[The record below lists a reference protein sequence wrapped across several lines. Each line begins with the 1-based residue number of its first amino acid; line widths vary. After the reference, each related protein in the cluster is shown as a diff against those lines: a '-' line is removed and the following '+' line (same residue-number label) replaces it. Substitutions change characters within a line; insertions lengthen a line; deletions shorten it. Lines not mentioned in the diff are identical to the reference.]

1 LNREAKIAG
10 GNLSFPCLTALR
22 VARGYVAQAH
32 DNSNPAGRTKQEF
45 YKESKTSIVCCL
57 LTRIHMTKKEAAIKV
72 RGLKKSYGK
81 NEVLKGI
88 DLTVNKGSMLALLGP
103 NGAGKTTTVRILST
117 LLKYDDGQVTIDGF
131 DVDKQASQVRSVIGL
146 TGQSAAI
153 DELLTG
159 RENLVMM
166 GRLYRLTKDSA
177 KARAEEL
184 LAEFDLV
191 DAADRTVKTYSGG
204 MRRRLDL
211 AVSLIAAPPI
221 IFLDEPTTGLD
232 PRSRIAM
239 WEIIRKLMTGGT
251 TILLTTQYLE
261 EADQLAD
268 QIMVIDGGKVIA
280 EGTATELKSK
290 VGKDHLELVF
300 KDTDNFLAATRLLKE
315 DVIDTNDR
323 EYSLS
328 MVIDD
333 TNKDVRR
340 VLDVLASKGI
350 DIVSMAVHKPT
361 LDDVFLSL
369 TGKQVKHTDA
379 EGEA

>member
-1 LNREAKIAG
+1 MATNENVI
-10 GNLSFPCLTALR
+10 T
-22 VARGYVAQAH
+22 ARGL
-32 DNSNPAGRTKQEF
+32 R
-45 YKESKTSIVCCL
+45 
-57 LTRIHMTKKEAAIKV
+57 
-72 RGLKKSYGK
+72 KSYGK
-81 NEVLKGI
+81 IEVLKGI
-88 DLTVNKGSMLALLGP
+88 DLTVQKGTMLALLGP

-117 LLKYDDGQVTIDGF
+117 LLKHDDGEVLINGY
-131 DVDKQASQVRSVIGL
+131 DVSRDADKVRSVIGL
-146 TGQSAAI
+146 TGQSAAV

-166 GRLYRLTKDSA
+166 GRLYRLTARSA
-177 KARAEEL
+177 KARADEL

-211 AVSLIAAPPI
+211 AVSLIASPPI

-239 WEIIRKLMTGGT
+239 WDIIKKLMSAGT

-268 QIMVIDGGKVIA
+268 RIVVIDGGKVIA
-280 EGTATELKSK
+280 EGTATELKAK
-290 VGKDHLELVF
+290 VGKDRLELVF
-300 KDTDNFLAATRLLKE
+300 KKTSDYKAAVKHLGGE
-315 DVIDTNDR
+315 VVDTNDK
-323 EYSLS
+323 EQSLAL
-328 MVIDD
+328 IIND

-340 VLDVLASKGI
+340 VLDTIASKNI
-350 DIVSMAVHKPT
+350 SVESMAVHKPT

-369 TGKQVKHTDA
+369 TGKQKQTT
-379 EGEA
+379 EEEA